1 MASKHKHQHEEHENH
16 ERWLIS
22 YADFITLLFAF
33 FVVMFASSQA
43 DKNKAQAVSEAIT
56 QAFEGRGEITRIAE
70 VLGGV
75 RDDKGKGNAAMKG
88 PGGTVVKGQQPKP
101 TPPAPA
107 QTQAQPPAKPQE
119 LSTTLQVLVKDL
131 KKEIDAGKINVT
143 MEPRG
148 LVVTLQEAAFFPSGQ
163 DTLLPTALPSIDK
176 IARAVQKV
184 PNKIRLEGHT
194 DAIPIH
200 NDRFR
205 SNWALSSARGVT
217 VLELLRDRHHIASDR
232 MAVIAYADTIAKASN
247 DTEEGRARNRRVD
260 ITILNEQGAKVEA
273 VAEKNGAKTAHKAS
287 GTPKHDSSD

>member
-88 PGGTVVKGQQPKP
+88 PGGTVVKGQQPNP
-101 TPPAPA
+101 QPPPPPPP
-107 QTQAQPPAKPQE
+107 QGQAQPQE
-119 LSTTLQVLVKDL
+119 LSKTLQVLVKDL
-131 KKEIDAGKINVT
+131 KKEIDTGKISVS
-143 MEPRG
+143 MESRG

-163 DTLLPTALPSIDK
+163 DTLLPAALPSIEK
-176 IARAVQKV
+176 IGRAVVKV
-184 PNKIRLEGHT
+184 PNMIRLEGHT
-194 DAIPIH
+194 DSIPIH
-200 NDRFR
+200 TDRFR

-217 VLELLRDRHHIASDR
+217 VLELLRDRHNIPSHR
-232 MAVIAYADTIAKASN
+232 MAVIAYADTIAKAAN

-260 ITILNEQGAKVEA
+260 ITILNEHGAKVEA
-273 VAEKNGAKTAHKAS
+273 VANKNGGKTAHNQS